1 MTRYRFARLVVVW
14 QSGSGRT
21 GAPELIGRGTSRGPW
36 PSRSYANGDIGTKSL
51 TSAHSRMRWHRSLD
65 DLVITTTFTR
75 RPVAYGE
82 LCPTSIGLRPQAGE
96 QTFPV
101 LSVLSS
107 GGGTPVLSSGLL
119 MQDPDGQWTLLLP
132 AAPGTSGAPV
142 VDPQGNFVG
151 LTSQGLM
158 RGGAEASFTVR
169 VVPGHWVVDLVRH
182 SGENNDGQ

>member
-1 MTRYRFARLVVVW
+1 VAVALVCQWGYRDEVPHERAFPDAR
-14 QSGSGRT
+14 
-21 GAPELIGRGTSRGPW
+21 
-36 PSRSYANGDIGTKSL
+36 
-51 TSAHSRMRWHRSLD
+51 HRSLD

-82 LCPTSIGLRPQAGE
+82 LCPTCIGLRPQAGE